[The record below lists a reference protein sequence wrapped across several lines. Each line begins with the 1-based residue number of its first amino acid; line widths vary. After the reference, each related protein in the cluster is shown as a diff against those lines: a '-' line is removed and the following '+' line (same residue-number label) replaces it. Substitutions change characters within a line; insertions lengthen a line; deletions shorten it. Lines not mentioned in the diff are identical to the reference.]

1 MFICVRVP
9 WLCKYSQTAGEVCM
23 IVFEVCFSFFDHMIG
38 SGSCHMPRS
47 IFKFKMLSF
56 FLVFNGKV
64 TLELI
69 TFCSHVFHLS
79 KRV

>member
-1 MFICVRVP
+1 MAVQILADCWGGVYDCLCMFFV
-9 WLCKYSQTAGEVCM
+9 SM
-23 IVFEVCFSFFDHMIG
+23 FFFFFDHMIG

-56 FLVFNGKV
+56 FLVFKGKV

-69 TFCSHVFHLS
+69 TFCLLVFHLS